1 MGEEPHRTQPPSPG
15 HTAPEGTR
23 SSQPT
28 SRDETRNQP
37 GHADDLTDLAL
48 VTRAK
53 AGEHEAFTLL
63 IQRYGKA
70 VLNIIN
76 KMLQDR
82 SLAEDLWQETFARA
96 VENIEN
102 YEPRSGGSGI
112 GFASWLYRI
121 ATNLTL
127 DELRRRGR
135 WRMFSWDSLKPRHAD
150 EPDNDEPYEPPDH
163 HPEAP
168 ELLETKEEIQQVR
181 RALERVP
188 KEWRIMLILREYQDL
203 PYEEIATILD
213 IPLGTVRSR
222 LARAR
227 EHFRKALLQESR

>member
-1 MGEEPHRTQPPSPG
+1 MEEGPYRTPPS
-15 HTAPEGTR
+15 
-23 SSQPT
+23 SSTQRVQKET
-28 SRDETRNQP
+28 SSSPSTS
-37 GHADDLTDLAL
+37 DDLTDLAL

-53 AGEHEAFTLL
+53 TGDHEAFNLL
-63 IQRYGKA
+63 IQRYGTA
-70 VLNIIN
+70 VLNIIH
-76 KMLQDR
+76 KMLQDQ
-82 SLAEDLWQETFARA
+82 SLAEDLWQETFVRA

-135 WRMFSWDSLKPRHAD
+135 WRMFTWDSLKPRHAD
-150 EPDNDEPYEPPDH
+150 EPENDEPYEPPAEQ
-163 HPEAP
+163 PAAP
-168 ELLETKEEIQQVR
+168 DLIETKEEIERVR
-181 RALERVP
+181 RALDQIP
-188 KEWRIMLILREYQDL
+188 QEWRMILILREYQDL
-203 PYEEIATILD
+203 PYDEIATILS

-227 EHFRKALLQESR
+227 EHLRKALLRDSR